1 MTMHQGYTLDLEDCR
16 RLVAIAEH
24 GSFAAAARALG
35 LSQPALT
42 RAVQALEGRLRA
54 AVFLRTSTGVQ
65 PTDVGLFIIERAREL
80 VARADELADALR
92 HVRGEETGM
101 VQLAIGPYPAA
112 MILEDALLRLMRAA
126 PGVQVQVFVG
136 DWAEVLLRVRSGQAD
151 LGVMETSLSEDDA
164 TLEVTPLFPHEA
176 HWVVRRG
183 HPLDTGAP
191 ASLADVLRHRLAMPA
206 RLPPRVL
213 EPLMRQRPGGRAS
226 ANGLATLTCPDVAL
240 ALRLIRQLDLVMP
253 MPRLLVAEALL
264 AGELAA
270 VGREPW
276 MHTQYGVVRPR
287 RREQPRAASMLAEA
301 LVQADRQFAAS
312 AAALAA
318 RLKP

>member
-1 MTMHQGYTLDLEDCR
+1 MQHKHTLELEDCR

-54 AVFLRTSTGVQ
+54 TVFLRTSTGVQ
-65 PTDVGLFIIERAREL
+65 PTDVGLLIIERARDL
-80 VARADELADALR
+80 LARADELADALR
-92 HVRGEETGM
+92 HARGEEAGM

-164 TLEVTPLFPHEA
+164 TVEVTPLLPHEA

-183 HPLDTGAP
+183 HPLDTGTAV
-191 ASLADVLRHRLAMPA
+191 SLADVLRHRLVMPT

-213 EPLMRQRPGGRAS
+213 EPLMRHRPGGRAS
-226 ANGLATLTCPDVAL
+226 ANGLAALTCPDVAL
-240 ALRLIRQLDLVMP
+240 ALRLMRQLDLVMP
-253 MPRLLVAEALL
+253 VPRLLVAEPLL

-276 MHTQYGVVRPR
+276 MHTQYGVLRPR

-301 LVQADRQFAAS
+301 LVQADRQFAAA

-318 RLKP
+318 RLGG